1 MLNSICKNQG
11 GLMNQHGLSLLQL
24 KVLKAMASGELL
36 TRVKIKT
43 QVNITKSTTLTRILS
58 RLEAFGL
65 IKNIDGG
72 GFRITTSGV
81 TCLKSMYTD
90 PKDNIDEIID
100 SEAGSIS
107 VESDYTDSN
116 MPNTIPE
123 SVIDDLEWLR
133 LLSLEVA
140 GRVADESDLNRVSI
154 YSRAAADLATTYS
167 FLYHSSPVM
176 LSTNE

>member
-1 MLNSICKNQG
+1 
-11 GLMNQHGLSLLQL
+11 MNQHGLSLLQL
-24 KVLKAMASGELL
+24 KVLKAMASGDLL
-36 TRVKIKT
+36 TRVEIKT

-65 IKNIDGG
+65 IESMEGG
-72 GFRITTSGV
+72 GFRITASGV
-81 TCLKSMYTD
+81 ACLNLTHTD
-90 PKDNIDEIID
+90 PKDNIDEIIG
-100 SEAGSIS
+100 SEVDSIS

-116 MPNTIPE
+116 MPNTIPGA
-123 SVIDDLEWLR
+123 VIDDLEWLR

-140 GRVADESDLNRVSI
+140 GRVAGESDLNRVMI

-167 FLYHSSPVM
+167 FLYHSNPVM